1 MGLIEVVG
9 VIVLIDVFVIILY
22 DSGVGMINAYFKKH
36 NHKTI
41 HQSESC

>member
-9 VIVLIDVFVIILY
+9 IIVLIGVFVIIIY
-22 DSGVGMINAYFKKH
+22 DFGVGMINEYFKKH

-41 HQSESC
+41 HQLESC

>member
-9 VIVLIDVFVIILY
+9 VIVLIGVFVIIIY
-22 DSGVGMINAYFKKH
+22 DFGVGMINAYLKKY

-41 HQSESC
+41 HQLESC